1 MAANVAPS
9 PIAVSSLTP
18 PQSREA
24 LNAECI
30 ALMLAGKPLPEGLAP
45 RPHAAPRP
53 TSVREGVERILGIAR
68 DEVQ

>member
-1 MAANVAPS
+1 MSTRIAPT
-9 PIAVSSLTP
+9 PIAVSALTP
-18 PQSREA
+18 PQSRES

-30 ALMLAGKPLPEGLAP
+30 ELMLAGQPFPEGIAP